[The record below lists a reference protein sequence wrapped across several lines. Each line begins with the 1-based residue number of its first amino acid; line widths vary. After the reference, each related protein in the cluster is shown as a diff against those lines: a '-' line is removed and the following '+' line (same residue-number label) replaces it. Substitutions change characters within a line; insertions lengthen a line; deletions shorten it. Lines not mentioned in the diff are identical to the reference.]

1 MLQRQTQHA
10 GLTGLATKAGFL
22 DLLALKHYQNE

>member
-10 GLTGLATKAGFL
+10 GLTGLATKAALL
-22 DLLALKHYQNE
+22 DLLALKNYQNE